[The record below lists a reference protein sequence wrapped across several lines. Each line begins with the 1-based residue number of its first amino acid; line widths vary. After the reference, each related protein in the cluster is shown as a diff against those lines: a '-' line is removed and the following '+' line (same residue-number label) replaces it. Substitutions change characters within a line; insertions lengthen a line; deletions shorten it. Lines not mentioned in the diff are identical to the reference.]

1 MIVLAFKKDLQ
12 KDHNFWSMN
21 ESLRK
26 YWVLPLIILN
36 CHKIAKQF
44 FEHKKGA
51 QRRTVVEDLHA
62 RQRSVFKTH
71 QHLQT
76 MKTLWDVPDS
86 MGGSIAG
93 GAVEDTS
100 SGLITLAIMV
110 GAVTIITIF
119 TIRVST
125 ITII

>member
-1 MIVLAFKKDLQ
+1 
-12 KDHNFWSMN
+12 MN
-21 ESLRK
+21 KSLRE

-36 CHKIAKQF
+36 FHEIAKQF

-51 QRRTVVEDLHA
+51 QRRAVLEDLHA
-62 RQRSVFKTH
+62 RQRSVLKTH

-110 GAVTIITIF
+110 GTIIIFTVREGTSSITIF

-125 ITII
+125 ITIIS

>member
-1 MIVLAFKKDLQ
+1 
-12 KDHNFWSMN
+12 
-21 ESLRK
+21 
-26 YWVLPLIILN
+26 
-36 CHKIAKQF
+36 
-44 FEHKKGA
+44 
-51 QRRTVVEDLHA
+51 
-62 RQRSVFKTH
+62 
-71 QHLQT
+71 

-119 TIRVST
+119 TIRIST
-125 ITII
+125 ITITGYIIIKPFVFR

>member
-1 MIVLAFKKDLQ
+1 M
-12 KDHNFWSMN
+12 
-21 ESLRK
+21 
-26 YWVLPLIILN
+26 LN
-36 CHKIAKQF
+36 A
-44 FEHKKGA
+44 
-51 QRRTVVEDLHA
+51 RTIVEDLHT
-62 RQRSVFKTH
+62 RQRSEFKTH

-110 GAVTIITIF
+110 GTSTIIII

-125 ITII
+125 ITIIS

>member
-1 MIVLAFKKDLQ
+1 
-12 KDHNFWSMN
+12 
-21 ESLRK
+21 
-26 YWVLPLIILN
+26 
-36 CHKIAKQF
+36 
-44 FEHKKGA
+44 
-51 QRRTVVEDLHA
+51 
-62 RQRSVFKTH
+62 
-71 QHLQT
+71 

-125 ITII
+125 ITITGYIIIKPFVFR